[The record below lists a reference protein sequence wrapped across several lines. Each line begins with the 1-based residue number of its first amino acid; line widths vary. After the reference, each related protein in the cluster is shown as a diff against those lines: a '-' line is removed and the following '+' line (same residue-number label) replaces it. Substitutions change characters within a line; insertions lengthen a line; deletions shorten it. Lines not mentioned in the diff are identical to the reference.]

1 MENNGIGLRIK
12 ELRHKAGLTQT
23 DLAKLIGVSKQNLY
37 KYENGIITNIPSDKI
52 EALAHVLNT
61 TPAYLMGWEDIAN
74 TIRSLK
80 AIRQANKT
88 SNDYDYIVD
97 GDPSLLI
104 EVVKTSKGDRK
115 GNAAELA
122 MKLYENY
129 RKASPEIQ
137 EAVNLLLKVDK
148 Q

>member
-12 ELRHKAGLTQT
+12 DLRHKAGLSQT

-61 TPAYLMGWEDIAN
+61 TPAYLMGWDET
-74 TIRSLK
+74 TIDLEAQGIGKGAYLIEYAKRLYELYQK
-80 AIRQANKT
+80 ADPKIQKA
-88 SNDYDYIVD
+88 VD
-97 GDPSLLI
+97 SLL
-104 EVVKTSKGDRK
+104 KD
-115 GNAAELA
+115 
-122 MKLYENY
+122 
-129 RKASPEIQ
+129 
-137 EAVNLLLKVDK
+137 DK